1 MDIEAPRV
9 LRLRLLL
16 GESQQEFAK
25 RLLISQPTVF
35 RLENGQAES
44 GPQRLLL
51 DALER
56 EIAEGR
62 VRPKAAHTQPDDDNA
77 PNRQQ
82 PERRAPQEA

>member
-1 MDIEAPRV
+1 MDTEASRV

-56 EIAEGR
+56 DIAEGR
-62 VRPKAAHTQPDDDNA
+62 VRPKAASPQPDK
-77 PNRQQ
+77 
-82 PERRAPQEA
+82 QEA